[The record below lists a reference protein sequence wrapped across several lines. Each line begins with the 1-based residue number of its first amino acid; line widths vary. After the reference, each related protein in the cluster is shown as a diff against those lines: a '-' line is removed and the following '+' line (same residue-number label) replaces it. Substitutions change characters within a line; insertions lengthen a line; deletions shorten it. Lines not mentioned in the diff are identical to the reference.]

1 MLSAEGKVCTVIGG
15 AGRLKYLEREPV
27 SAMLKPHVKCV
38 WTLRRSYPG
47 DGAGEV
53 LWPDPCKEILFHHGR
68 VFRDRGELLPDS
80 CVMGTLSG
88 YRRLDAR
95 GDLVLYGIRL
105 QPWGLSLITDR
116 PVRAFNDRFTPL
128 AELLADR
135 EACEET
141 RADRPARKRERP
153 TPRMHLE
160 RLERLEHRLA
170 AADMDEAQS
179 ELELFLE
186 SLIDPSRAD
195 LGLCAV
201 LGRLTDRPETYTV
214 ADAARDLGVSLRQ
227 LERRCLKAT
236 GLTPKRLHKIARFN
250 RVRLR
255 LLWRPDLDL
264 RDLMV
269 EAGYYDY
276 SHFSKDFHECLGL
289 APARFQAW
297 AARLASDHGPRD
309 VEFLQD
315 NSGENRYDA
324 G

>member
-1 MLSAEGKVCTVIGG
+1 MG
-15 AGRLKYLEREPV
+15 LKYLERAPV
-27 SAMLKPHVKCV
+27 SALLKPYVKCV
-38 WTLRRSYPG
+38 WTLQRSYSG
-47 DGAGEV
+47 DGTGEV

-68 VFRDRGELLPDS
+68 VFRDRGELLPNS

-88 YRRLDAR
+88 YRRLEAK
-95 GDLVLYGIRL
+95 GNLLLYGIRL
-105 QPWGLSLITDR
+105 QPWGLGLITDR
-116 PVRAFNDRFTPL
+116 PVRAFNDRFTPF
-128 AELLADR
+128 AELFEDPEAAKTGR
-135 EACEET
+135 EKC
-141 RADRPARKRERP
+141 PERLG
-153 TPRMHLE
+153 RLE
-160 RLERLEHRLA
+160 RLERRLA
-170 AADMDEAQS
+170 VVGMDEAQS
-179 ELELFLE
+179 ELESFLE
-186 SLIDPSRAD
+186 SLIDPFKAD
-195 LGLCAV
+195 PALFAV
-201 LGRLTDRPETYTV
+201 LGRLTDNPETYTV

-289 APARFQAW
+289 TPAQFQSW
-297 AARLASDHGPRD
+297 ALRLASDHGLRD